1 MRGSAKRAWRNGRRS
16 GLKIRRSNTCR
27 FESDRPHHFLTVMR
41 RALPPDAVF
50 RVRRGA
56 AALDKTV
63 RLYPQVPLLRGQDLL
78 RVNEALN

>member
-63 RLYPQVPLLRGQDLL
+63 RLYPPSPAAPGDKICC
-78 RVNEALN
+78 A